1 MENAFYT
8 RDSNSYLTREAT
20 VRVCVLCVVCV
31 RAEVHACMLANVC
44 VYLWV
49 CACKFSIS
57 PWATP
62 THSYIQ

>member
-1 MENAFYT
+1 MKNAFYT
-8 RDSNSYLTREAT
+8 RDNNSCLTREAT
-20 VRVCVLCVVCV
+20 VRMRVCVVCV

-44 VYLWV
+44 VHPWV

-62 THSYIQ
+62 THSYVQ